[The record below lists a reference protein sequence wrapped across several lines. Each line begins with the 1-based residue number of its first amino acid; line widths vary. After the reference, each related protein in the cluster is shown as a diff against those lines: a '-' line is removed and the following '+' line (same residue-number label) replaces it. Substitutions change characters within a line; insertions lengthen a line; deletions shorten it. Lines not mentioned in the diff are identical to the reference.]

1 MTSGEAEPARRAIP
15 GSRIRLAL
23 LVSTLALPADLL
35 VAYARARIIG
45 SFPGEYGMFGP
56 AGAAIL
62 HGQLASV
69 YADPANQA
77 GPLELLPYGVAHVL
91 GVGGTAGWT
100 VFYVVVCFLACL
112 ALTSVILLPVASPR
126 GRWVL
131 YPALGV
137 TLLAVLGSFLP
148 RAVFLGHPADFVIP
162 LLWIAA
168 ALFALDRR
176 FVSCAVL
183 IALATG
189 FEVWGILGVPVVLL
203 APSPRLVRA
212 GLAGLVVLAA
222 LYLPF
227 VLTGSFRMFG
237 FHWTV
242 DPATL
247 YGLFWPGL
255 SAFPWSLRVAQSV
268 FALAAGVAAALL
280 LRRNRFGPWAVPFS
294 IVAARLIVDPLL
306 LWYYWFAPASIA
318 LAALAVA
325 IHWRA
330 WTIAIGALGVIIL
343 LWFAESIQPVAA
355 IILAIAALGL
365 VFARNRLPTPAFVE
379 SR

>member
-1 MTSGEAEPARRAIP
+1 
-15 GSRIRLAL
+15 
-23 LVSTLALPADLL
+23 
-35 VAYARARIIG
+35 
-45 SFPGEYGMFGP
+45 
-56 AGAAIL
+56 
-62 HGQLASV
+62 
-69 YADPANQA
+69 
-77 GPLELLPYGVAHVL
+77 
-91 GVGGTAGWT
+91 
-100 VFYVVVCFLACL
+100 
-112 ALTSVILLPVASPR
+112 
-126 GRWVL
+126 VL